1 MITYASEP
9 ESPVIELRVSG
20 HITESELAANMDR
33 MRVDLDAGK
42 TRVIEIIEGFTG
54 IEPAALFAD
63 VRLGLPLSRQVDRV
77 AVVADQAWIRGLSH
91 LGTLFTHAK
100 VKVFPDEQLAE
111 ARSWIRDGVQISEA

>member
-20 HITESELAANMDR
+20 HVTEDELEANMDR
-33 MRVDLDAGK
+33 LRMDLDQGGK
-42 TRVIEIIEGFTG
+42 TRLIEIIEGFTG

-63 VRLGLPLSRQVDRV
+63 ARLGLPLARRFHRV

-91 LGTLFTHAK
+91 LGPLFTHAK
-100 VKVFPDEQLAE
+100 VKVFADEQLAE
-111 ARSWIRDGVQISEA
+111 ARAWIRADDA